1 MTSATYQVTGMA
13 CEHCVHAVTGEL
25 ENLDGVREVRVDL
38 HPGGASA
45 LTVTSEAPLAADA
58 GRRPPWT
65 RPEATSSPGKHARRG
80 VTAAV
85 NFATEKASVS
95 FPAAVSPGRPDL
107 GRRAGRLHG
116 RAACS
121 AGGGGRAG
129 A

>member
-58 GRRPPWT
+58 VAAALD
-65 RPEATSSPGKHARRG
+65 EAG
-80 VTAAV
+80 
-85 NFATEKASVS
+85 
-95 FPAAVSPGRPDL
+95 DYQL
-107 GRRAGRLHG
+107 AG
-116 RAACS
+116 
-121 AGGGGRAG
+121 
-129 A
+129 